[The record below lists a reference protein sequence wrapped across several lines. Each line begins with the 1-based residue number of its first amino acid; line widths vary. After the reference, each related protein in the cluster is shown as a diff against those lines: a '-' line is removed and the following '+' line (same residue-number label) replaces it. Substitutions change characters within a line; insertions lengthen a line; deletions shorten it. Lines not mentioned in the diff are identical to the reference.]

1 MKTKDQ
7 AAFSGEAE
15 DAGRESLRNAPIGRN
30 FSCGAPGQASQ
41 IGTQGLLLNLFL
53 TLFKYLAGYAGRSA
67 AMIADATHSLSDL
80 LTDVVVV
87 LGFRFVQ
94 RPEDEGHDFGH
105 GRIETVLALLC
116 GVFLALVG
124 AGIFWTAAVRLLE
137 IRRGVLPAA
146 PGGIAL
152 FAAVLSVVSKE
163 WLYRYH
169 TPLGPPPRQQ
179 RARGEG
185 VGSSFGRRLS
195 SVGTLVG
202 IGGAFFLGEKWRLL
216 DPLAALVVS
225 VFVVRAS
232 LPILRESLHE
242 LTDGSLDDELETR
255 ITNVIRN
262 TPLVTD
268 CHALRTRRLGSYVAL
283 EAMFCRAASFHRG
296 SPRRHRRNRGSP
308 PPHVGR
314 GEPREPSCGART
326 AGKRI
331 RPVEGDASST

>member
-1 MKTKDQ
+1 MQTKEQ
-7 AAFSGEAE
+7 AALSEKSEEAE
-15 DAGRESLRNAPIGRN
+15 RENLRNAPDREELLLRR
-30 FSCGAPGQASQ
+30 AQKASR
-41 IGTQGLLLNLFL
+41 IGTQGLLINLFL
-53 TLFKYLAGYAGRSA
+53 TLFKYLAGYVGRSA

-87 LGFRFVQ
+87 FGFRLVQ
-94 RPEDEGHDFGH
+94 KPEDEGHDFGH

-124 AGIFWTAAVRLLE
+124 VGILGTAAMRLLE
-137 IRRGVLPAA
+137 IYRGVRPNA
-146 PGGIAL
+146 PGSIAL

-163 WLYRYH
+163 WLYRY
-169 TPLGPPPRQQ
+169 TLLW
-179 RARGEG
+179 
-185 VGSSFGRRLS
+185 GRRLESGVLVAKAWDHRSDALS

-202 IGGAFFLGEKWRLL
+202 IGGAFFLGETWRLL

-242 LTDGSLDDELETR
+242 LTDGSLDNELETR
-255 ITNVIRN
+255 IINVIRN

-283 EAMFCRAASFHRG
+283 EAHVL
-296 SPRRHRRNRGSP
+296 
-308 PPHVGR
+308 VGR
-314 GEPREPSCGART
+314 HLSVVEAHDVTEEIEARLHRMLGEASLVSLHVEPCPEPAEEESRA
-326 AGKRI
+326 
-331 RPVEGDASST
+331 PEGT